1 LGLSPFLLEL
11 PSLMGSLAA
20 GPLSWRTGYGCSLRS
35 IAEQEGYLWSACE
48 EYMRGDRDLE
58 SLDQIEEECDDV
70 SLLDTS
76 SHSVVDNL
84 MNFVG
89 GFFR

>member
-1 LGLSPFLLEL
+1 MLQP
-11 PSLMGSLAA
+11 GSSEAKA
-20 GPLSWRTGYGCSLRS
+20 S
-35 IAEQEGYLWSACE
+35 IAEQESYLWSACE